1 MAASQPSPTT
11 RQTLLLYWAGLRILM
26 HRLMRRLF
34 GSSAPPPIEWREL
47 RCLLV
52 GLDGAG
58 KSSLVRR
65 AGDASADIDV
75 ELPRTSGFSV
85 RTVTV
90 APDFKCELWEIGGAA
105 EVRAFW
111 PRYAT
116 RQTDAVAWVVDG
128 ANPSR
133 LGESARALAELLRAA
148 PHLRTLP
155 LLVLVTKADQPQVL
169 GAAAVSDGL
178 GLDALGAQ
186 GLSYGPRKVQPVS
199 AADGRHLEDSLR
211 WLCQASIGL
220 EEQL

>member
-1 MAASQPSPTT
+1 M
-11 RQTLLLYWAGLRILM
+11 M
-26 HRLMRRLF
+26 HRLMRKLF
-34 GSSAPPPIEWREL
+34 GSNAPPPVDWREL
-47 RCLLV
+47 RVLLV
-52 GLDGAG
+52 GLDDAG

-65 AGDASADIDV
+65 AGDATAEIDTS
-75 ELPRTSGFSV
+75 LPRTSGFSV

-90 APDFKCELWEIGGAA
+90 EPDFKCELWEIGGAA
-105 EVRAFW
+105 ETRAFW

-133 LGESARALAELLRAA
+133 LGESAKALAELLRAA

-155 LLVLVTKADQPQVL
+155 LLVLVSKADQPQVL

-178 GLDALGAQ
+178 GLDALNTQ

-211 WLCQASIGL
+211 WLCQASIGVE